1 MRAIARCCCQVAR
14 RAATRPCS
22 RWTGQGLGVAP
33 AASLG
38 QLQLARGERE
48 VRECPAQEHGRVDVP
63 ERVAHAG
70 QWRVDGGEVAADP
83 GIHPDR
89 GCPCLGAPVV
99 ARVTATGSTR
109 IRRAAHQWPPLSQYV
124 TSCTC
129 PRPSLISF
137 AARRP
142 RLSLTTRTLPSLP
155 TPRAS
160 SRRFAFDSGSA
171 STRAPPVSQAASFSL
186 NVTGAQAGAQ
196 AVLLAVPEELRRAAL
211 ASGHGGREVVP
222 RPVQHQVRDLFVPR
236 QPLLPV
242 CPEQL
247 LQAEPMPRQ
256 CRGPVVGANVVRLLR
271 RALAKVCPDLVQQDV
286 VRRAGGAAEQLDL
299 SRRRL
304 QAQLH
309 HLGHPHVGPDALPHP
324 VHGAGQV

>member
-1 MRAIARCCCQVAR
+1 
-14 RAATRPCS
+14 
-22 RWTGQGLGVAP
+22 
-33 AASLG
+33 
-38 QLQLARGERE
+38 
-48 VRECPAQEHGRVDVP
+48 
-63 ERVAHAG
+63 
-70 QWRVDGGEVAADP
+70 
-83 GIHPDR
+83 
-89 GCPCLGAPVV
+89 
-99 ARVTATGSTR
+99 
-109 IRRAAHQWPPLSQYV
+109 
-124 TSCTC
+124 
-129 PRPSLISF
+129 
-137 AARRP
+137 
-142 RLSLTTRTLPSLP
+142 
-155 TPRAS
+155 
-160 SRRFAFDSGSA
+160 
-171 STRAPPVSQAASFSL
+171 VSQAASFSL

-247 LQAEPMPRQ
+247 LQGEPVPRQ
-256 CRGPVVGANVVRLLR
+256 CRGQVRLRNVVRLLR

-286 VRRAGGAAEQLDL
+286 VRRAGGATVAAKQLDL

-304 QAQLH
+304 QAQFH